1 MHKSFAAVMAEGLI
15 EDARRDM
22 AEYKSDIR
30 SLEVRLKREILNG
43 NGETV
48 AAIYADIAQNE
59 QEILL
64 IKKFISEQKR
74 LLD

>member
-1 MHKSFAAVMAEGLI
+1 MHKSFAAVLAEGRI

-22 AEYKSDIR
+22 AEYRAEIR
-30 SLEVRLKREILNG
+30 TLQRYLEGAVPDRAMVED
-43 NGETV
+43 
-48 AAIYADIAQNE
+48 AIAHNE